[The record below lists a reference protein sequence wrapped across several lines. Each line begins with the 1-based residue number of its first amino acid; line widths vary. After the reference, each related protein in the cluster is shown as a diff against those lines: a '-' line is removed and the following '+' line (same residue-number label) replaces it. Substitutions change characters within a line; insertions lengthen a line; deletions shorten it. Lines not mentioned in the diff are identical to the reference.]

1 MNKNVVNK
9 EHIIVLKVWALE
21 SHGPG
26 YWLAS
31 TYLISQTLRSL
42 ICKMGITIAS
52 TAWIIVRI
60 K

>member
-1 MNKNVVNK
+1 MSKNVVNK

-21 SHGPG
+21 LHGPG
-26 YWLAS
+26 YWLTS
-31 TYLISQTLRSL
+31 PYLISQTLRSL
-42 ICKMGITIAS
+42 ICKIAS